1 MRAIQNFSRF
11 TLSASVIALGAAFAT
26 PAFAQT
32 EQAQAAAQKQNDAV
46 ECSTITDPAEHQKCI
61 DTQGDNALP
70 QGGAAPAN
78 AIVVTGSRIPKPN
91 FDTVEPAV
99 VVNSAQLEAR
109 GFNTAAEALNELP
122 TFGIPGNSPV
132 GAGQQGAFGTGQSF
146 VNFLGL
152 GDQRTLVLVNGR
164 RFISSNTSGLF
175 GATSSG
181 EQVDLGQINT
191 KLIDRVET
199 IAIGGAPI
207 YGSDAIAGTINV
219 ILKKDYEG
227 IDLDGQQGV
236 SSRGDA
242 ANWRI
247 RALAGHNF
255 AGGRGNV
262 TISGEY
268 NKGNGLLWNDRK
280 ALRNEPFYDVCPDG
294 SQFNQCLY
302 NNQRLPAF
310 GSETGTP
317 LVGGALFGLDLPL
330 SPDQDALVFA
340 PGFSFGVQDAGG
352 NDLFFSPGGDLVPL
366 DYGTTPGGPD
376 NALNTFNVIGGNGYD
391 IGNVLQILSKT
402 ERYNANIIGHFDVTD
417 HIRVHGEGW
426 YAHSKST
433 QLRNQPIYNCG
444 GCFGVAPGEPAGSLL
459 INVNNPFLTAA
470 QRATILD
477 NIENNPL
484 SDRNIFCTL
493 SDPEDP
499 DEIAAN
505 CGDARPE
512 QDYFYLTRANT
523 DLYSARATFSDT
535 LYRIVG
541 GVEGDFNA
549 LGGKWNWEFV
559 GNYGRSKT
567 VGKELQV
574 NEQNFQ
580 NAVNAIDDG
589 SGNAVCAPHTNSPFP
604 TLSETCVPLNLFGTG
619 RSSPAALDYIL
630 SKAGGSTANTQRVIT
645 ADVSGP
651 LFKLPGGDFSIAV
664 GAETRHETSDFEPSA
679 FYRGGPDPDPLVD
692 ENGDG
697 DPTNDF
703 VSFYQGVPIQPVKGK
718 FTTKELFGEIN
729 ADIIS
734 PNNSVPFI
742 YSLDA
747 QAAARYVHHSVAGGA
762 VTWTVGSRYAPVR
775 DLAFRGN
782 FTHAIRAPSIQEST
796 IPTST
801 FFSGATDPCDADNL
815 GLGPDPAT
823 RAANCASGGAL
834 GVPTGYEQNTGVTF
848 LQGIRGNPDLKNE
861 TSNAY
866 SLGTVLTPRFIPH
879 LNISADYVNVKL
891 KDAIANFSATQV
903 LNACYDSSDFP
914 NNFFCSLIRR
924 VPNPTNP
931 QLQFVNTSFFNAD
944 QLQYKGIVG
953 SLDYWLNTPFLGAG
967 SKIGVNAQYQYL
979 IELSS
984 KSSSANAKSHN
995 DGTLGY
1001 PRHSAVVNVNYTDD
1015 MLTVYTSFNYTGG
1028 VDQFVDTPGGTN
1040 EHQRLK
1046 SVIYTNAGLKF
1057 EINKKYRL
1065 FLDVDNVFDIG
1076 VPYPVPANGGSVTY
1090 FPGILGRYFRFGAG
1104 VHF

>member
-1 MRAIQNFSRF
+1 MRTIQDFSRF
-11 TLSASVIALGAAFAT
+11 TLSASVIALGTAFAT
-26 PAFAQT
+26 PALAQT
-32 EQAQAAAQKQNDAV
+32 EQAQAAAQKQNDVV

-175 GATSSG
+175 GATSAG
-181 EQVDLGQINT
+181 EQVDLAQINT

-219 ILKKDYEG
+219 ILKKDYDG
-227 IDLDGQQGV
+227 IDIDGQQGF
-236 SSRGDA
+236 SDQGDA
-242 ANWRI
+242 KNYRI
-247 RALAGHNF
+247 RALVGRNF

-262 TISGEY
+262 TLSGEY
-268 NKGNGLLWNDRK
+268 NKGDGLLWNDRK
-280 ALRNEPFYDVCPDG
+280 VLRQETFYDVCPPT
-294 SQFNQCLY
+294 SSFSQCLY
-302 NNQRLPAF
+302 SNLRNPVF
-310 GSETGTP
+310 GGETGTP
-317 LVGGALFGLDLPL
+317 LVGGPPIGADLPL
-330 SPDQDALVFA
+330 SPDSDALLFG
-340 PGFSFGVQDAGG
+340 PGTSFGVQDASG
-352 NDLFFSPGGDLVPL
+352 NDLFFSHAGALIPL
-366 DYGTTPGGPD
+366 DYGTTPGGPG

-391 IGNVLQILSKT
+391 AGATLQILSAT
-402 ERYNANIIGHFDVTD
+402 ERYNANLIGHFDISD
-417 HIRVHGEGW
+417 NIRVHGEGW

-444 GCFGVAPGEPAGSLL
+444 GCFGVAPGGPGGSLI
-459 INVNNPFLTAA
+459 INVNNPFLTAD
-470 QRATILD
+470 QRAIILD

-484 SDRNIFCTL
+484 SDRNIGCSL
-493 SDPEDP
+493 AQSDE
-499 DEIAAN
+499 EAAEN
-505 CGDARPE
+505 CGENRPD

-523 DLYSARATFSDT
+523 DLSTGHATFSDT

-541 GVEGDFNA
+541 GVEGNFNA
-549 LGGKWNWEFV
+549 LGGKWNWEIV

-580 NAVNAIDDG
+580 NAVNAVDDG

-604 TLSETCVPLNLFGTG
+604 TLSDTCVPLNLFGSG
-619 RSSPAALDYIL
+619 RSSPAALNYIL
-630 SKAGGSTANTQRVIT
+630 SKAGGSTANTQRVFT

-651 LFKLPGGDFSIAV
+651 LFKLPGGDFSIAL

-679 FYRGGPDPDPLVD
+679 FYRGGPDPDPTVD
-692 ENGDG
+692 ENEDG
-697 DPTNDF
+697 DPTDDF

-734 PNNSVPFI
+734 PNNDIPAI

-775 DLAFRGN
+775 DIAFRGN

-801 FFSGATDPCDADNL
+801 FFSSATDPCDKDNL
-815 GLGPDPAT
+815 GLGPNPAT
-823 RAANCASGGAL
+823 RAANCASSGPL
-834 GVPTGYEQNTGVTF
+834 GVPDDYQQNTGVTF

-861 TSNAY
+861 TSNAF
-866 SLGTVLTPRFIPH
+866 SLGTVFTPRFIPH
-879 LNISADYVNVKL
+879 LNISADYVRVKL
-891 KDAIANFSATQV
+891 KDAITNFSATQV
-903 LNACYDSSDFP
+903 LNACYDSTDFP
-914 NNFFCSLIRR
+914 NNFFCSLVRR

-944 QLQYKGIVG
+944 QLQYKGIVT
-953 SLDYWLNTPFLGAG
+953 SLDYWVNTPMLGAK

-979 IELSS
+979 IELST
-984 KSSSANAKSHN
+984 KSSSSTGKSRN

-1001 PRHSAVVNVNYTDD
+1001 PRHSAVVNVNYENGP
-1015 MLTVYTSFNYTGG
+1015 LNLYTNFNYTGS
-1028 VDQFVDTPGGTN
+1028 VDQFVDTPAGFAQ
-1040 EHQRLK
+1040 HQRLK
-1046 SVIYTNAGLKF
+1046 SMLYTNAGFKF
-1057 EINKKYRL
+1057 DVNNR
-1065 FLDVDNVFDIG
+1065 FRFFMDVDNVFNVG
-1076 VPYPVPANGGSVTY
+1076 VPYPVPALGGSVTY
-1090 FPGILGRYFRFGAG
+1090 FPGVLGRYYRVGAG